1 MPERCSSRLS
11 SQPSLVLSI
20 LEDTLM
26 TNSSGKIRIG
36 GQEVTTIMFADDL
49 VILADSS
56 EGLKQSLSVLQEF
69 CKVWQLSI
77 NAEKTKVMVC
87 SKVSLSTQYRFYI
100 NDKEIEIVPSI
111 KYLGLVLKSN
121 GSLLPTIS
129 TLTNQARK
137 SIFVLMKK
145 LTYLDFP
152 PPFLMC
158 KLFDALHLS

>member
-1 MPERCSSRLS
+1 
-11 SQPSLVLSI
+11 
-20 LEDTLM
+20 M

-121 GSLLPTIS
+121 RSLLPTIS
-129 TLTNQARK
+129 TLTNQVRK
-137 SIFVLMKK
+137 AIFVLMKK
-145 LTYLDFP
+145 LDFP

-158 KLFDALHLS
+158 KLFDALITPILEYGSQLWDFQSGNNNEIEIASEVL